1 MASSPVAGGYVP
13 QRRVSLDVVGPAWV
27 LFQAEIAT
35 WVLAFVAVV
44 VVNIALHF
52 TLGLALTSI
61 APFVGSILAQIPG
74 QILLVGLLRMAFKQ
88 IRGGK
93 IEIGDAFAFS
103 DIVVPAA
110 VATILTSLGVMI
122 GAVFCIVPG
131 LVLGAL
137 WLFTFPLVA
146 DRRIDGVEAMRTS
159 WNALKDEWL
168 MALVFLLV
176 LAVMMAVGL
185 ALCGVGVLVTGPVAL
200 LSLALLYRGYFP
212 EAEPAPAPAPTA

>member
-1 MASSPVAGGYVP
+1 MASPVLGGYAP
-13 QRRVSLDVVGPAWV
+13 QRRVSLDVVAPAFR
-27 LFQAEIAT
+27 LFQAEPAT
-35 WVLAFVAVV
+35 WIIAALIVAVV
-44 VVNIALHF
+44 GVALHF
-52 TLGLALTSI
+52 TLGLLLTGMI
-61 APFVGSILAQIPG
+61 PFVGGILAQIPG

-93 IEIGDAFAFS
+93 IEIADLFAFS

-110 VATILTSLGVMI
+110 VATVLTSLGIMA
-122 GAVFCIVPG
+122 GTLLCIVPG
-131 LVLGAL
+131 LVLAAL

-146 DRRIDGVEAMRTS
+146 DGRPDGIEAMRTS
-159 WNALKDEWL
+159 FNTLKDELL

-185 ALCGVGVLVTGPVAL
+185 ALCGVGLLVTAPVAV

-212 EAEPAPAPAPTA
+212 DPTGAA